1 MSATHSAAHKMPFVR
16 IVIPL
21 ASGILLYETLPHFL
35 WVVAPF
41 VCALVFFGITYAR
54 DFESRF
60 YRKPFFALALFFF
73 FFGTGATLT
82 RLQLASNTLALH
94 GKMELRGT
102 VVEPPEKKGDYY
114 RFIFSAKEEETPD
127 RVYRKKVKIM
137 AYLRTG
143 DSTIVQ
149 PLTPGAGFSLSGRFM
164 PIDSLA
170 ARDGFDFGTFLKRR
184 GIAGIFFASPRL
196 LTPCDAYSAKASPPN
211 LLNRWRQTL
220 LQRYRQLNLSDDN
233 YATLSSLTLGNRT
246 ALPKEQEEAYAQSGL
261 THILAISGMHIVVLY
276 AVLCLLLGIDS
287 RKAEGQRIRKIM
299 VIVLLWLFAFLSGF
313 SPSAVRATF
322 MFSLFLAGSLM
333 GRKGNS
339 YNILF
344 AVAALMLLL
353 NPLYLF
359 DISFQLS
366 FGAVAAILYFDP
378 LLKRLLKTE
387 NMLLAYFRDIV
398 TISTAAQIGV
408 LPLLLCYFGTFT
420 LLFPIANLLALPV
433 FPPLLAL
440 GWLYLPLSLF
450 GIFDPF
456 FHSTLTFLLNY
467 MNKVAALTAAV
478 PYSHLTTGPLPA
490 WTVAVLYLLIGVGI
504 YFINRSTRKREV

>member
-21 ASGILLYETLPHFL
+21 ASGILLYEALPHFL
-35 WVVAPF
+35 WIVAPF
-41 VCALVFFGITYAR
+41 VCALVFFGITHAR

-60 YRKPFFALALFFF
+60 YRKPFFAIALFFF
-73 FFGTGATLT
+73 FFGTGTTLT
-82 RLQLASNTLALH
+82 RLQLASDTLALH

-102 VVEPPEKKGDYY
+102 VIEPPERKGVYY
-114 RFIFSAKEEETPD
+114 RFIFAAKEEETPG
-127 RVYRKKVKIM
+127 RIYRKRRKIM
-137 AYLRTG
+137 VYLRT
-143 DSTIVQ
+143 DDPLTVQ
-149 PLTPGAGFSLSGRFM
+149 PLTPGSGFNLSGRFM
-164 PIDSLA
+164 PADSLTE
-170 ARDGFDFGTFLKRR
+170 RDGFNYGLFLKRK

-196 LTPCDAYSAKASPPN
+196 LTPCDAYSAKTSPTN

-220 LQRYRQLNLSDDN
+220 LQRYRQLNLSDNN
-233 YATLSSLTLGNRT
+233 YAILTSLTLGNRT
-246 ALPKEQEEAYAQSGL
+246 AIPDEQVTAYAQSGL

-276 AVLCLLLGIDS
+276 AVLCLFLGIDD
-287 RKAEGQRIRKIM
+287 RKIERQRIRKIM
-299 VIVLLWLFAFLSGF
+299 VIAFLWLFAFLSGF

-322 MFSLFLAGSLM
+322 MFSLFLAGSLV

-359 DISFQLS
+359 DVSFQLS

-387 NMLLAYFRDIV
+387 NKLIAYFRDIV

-456 FHSTLTFLLNY
+456 FHTTLTFLLNY
-467 MNKVAALTAAV
+467 MNGVAALTAAV
-478 PYSHLTTGPLPA
+478 PYSHLTTGPLPPWMA
-490 WTVAVLYLLIGVGI
+490 AVLYLIVGIGI
-504 YFINRSTRKREV
+504 YFLNRSKRKREE